1 MHIILKNFDN
11 CTSYLL
17 TCYEMILDTS
27 CVLYCL
33 TFGYPSTRIWIVSLA
48 MVSVVK
54 NTITENNIVQSG
66 SAHLYVG
73 SNLIMMDDINT
84 PTD

>member
-1 MHIILKNFDN
+1 MIVCNDMIINL
-11 CTSYLL
+11 
-17 TCYEMILDTS
+17 S
-27 CVLYCL
+27 CVLKCH